1 MDLSKKTPLLLTVG
15 AALLI
20 ILGGAGIWGLVR
32 RRDTLSRDLPIGATA
47 IPQDT
52 VLALSF
58 STNEAQWR
66 RLRQYGNAETNA
78 QFDQFL
84 AQWRDRLFGAHN
96 LSFKQDIQPWVGSE
110 VTVAFLTPST
120 SGVSPSD
127 PPLLPED
134 IAHAVALLPI
144 EDGAKTQEILL
155 ANAAGLSIANSY
167 KGVDIYTLS
176 PDADSLYGAQI
187 NGHLLAVG
195 RQVDSVEQVIDAH
208 KSGQSLADQPGFS
221 RAFEALGATNPF
233 IRIYMDMPA
242 AARSLAARSEPPL
255 PINLAAFSQPRGLAG
270 TLTLETRGVQFQ
282 GISWLDSSTDIS
294 FSLNPQSGQLLQLLP
309 SDTLLMVSNGNF
321 QEFWRTYREDGRLG
335 ALLAFDPNDLAL
347 GLETATGLNMEE
359 DLLPWM
365 AGEAAI
371 AVLKPPSGPPAE
383 AAPEDETP
391 PLPNPALVVM
401 AQVSDRPRAEGLL
414 TRLDAI
420 LTDRYRYTVDASEIG
435 NRTLT
440 RLVSPLDGLTLAHGW
455 LGEDVVFL
463 TLGEGASR
471 AVIDA
476 ANRPLSTS
484 SLFQLTTGQAPRPNN
499 GHFFINLDG
508 INAAQG
514 SLLLPPLPEDGL
526 ITSDAIEAIGV
537 TATPLAD
544 RQMRYDLFIALSRG
558 DFPGPLP
565 ELNDEEASSEANEE
579 APSEANN

>member
-1 MDLSKKTPLLLTVG
+1 MLDMISVFVRKTKNSSANSLLRLQISLLQYHGEFPLTPSAMDLSKKTPLLLTIG
-15 AALLI
+15 ALLM

-32 RRDTLSRDLPIGATA
+32 RRDILSRDLPIGATA

-52 VLALSF
+52 LLSISF

-66 RLRQYGNAETNA
+66 RLRQYGNAETNV

-84 AQWRDRLFGAHN
+84 AQWRDRLFSTHS

-144 EDGAKTQEILL
+144 EDGAKAQEILL
-155 ANAAGLSIANSY
+155 ANGAGPSIAKSY
-167 KGVDIYTLS
+167 KGVDIYTLT
-176 PDADSLYGAQI
+176 PEADSLYGAQL
-187 NGHLLAVG
+187 NSHLLALS
-195 RQVDSVEQVIDAH
+195 RQMGSVEQAIDAH
-208 KSGQSLADQPGFS
+208 KSGQSLADQPGFN
-221 RAFEALGATNPF
+221 RAFEALSATNPF

-270 TLTLETRGVQFQ
+270 TLTLEPRGVQFQ

-294 FSLNPQSGQLLQLLP
+294 FSLNPQSGQLPQLLP

-335 ALLAFDPNDLAL
+335 ALLAFDPSDLAL

-371 AVLKPPSGPPAE
+371 AVLKPPSASPTE
-383 AAPEDETP
+383 AAPEDEAP

-414 TRLDAI
+414 TQLDAI
-420 LTDRYRYTVDASEIG
+420 LTDRYRYTVDTSEIG
-435 NRTLT
+435 NHTLT
-440 RLVSPLDGLTLAHGW
+440 RLVSPLDGLTFVHGW

-476 ANRPLSTS
+476 ANRSLSTS
-484 SLFQLTTGQAPRPNN
+484 SLFQLTTGQAPRPNQWP
-499 GHFFINLDG
+499 FLY
-508 INAAQG
+508 Q
-514 SLLLPPLPEDGL
+514 
-526 ITSDAIEAIGV
+526 
-537 TATPLAD
+537 
-544 RQMRYDLFIALSRG
+544 SRW
-558 DFPGPLP
+558 D
-565 ELNDEEASSEANEE
+565 
-579 APSEANN
+579 